1 MATRVWQGISDL
13 TKCCLW
19 LFALLSPAAQAAEP
33 VALLEI
39 FRDVP
44 DIQDSYVVLIYPDH
58 EELSVTSNVFFLPR
72 QEFGHYVRPRTDLT
86 AKVDE
91 LIASGAGFQK
101 PASRTLVLTGWHATL
116 RDEELD
122 ALDPRYEQA
131 FSLMVHQIKHGG
143 WRREDITTVRLKRAV
158 TLHVARL
165 QYSKR
170 RAQLMRPRITRG
182 PILDG
187 LEACPNVITDHL
199 VCRIGTGFILLA
211 QPGKHY
217 N

>member
-1 MATRVWQGISDL
+1 MPLIRW
-13 TKCCLW
+13 CLL
-19 LFALLSPAAQAAEP
+19 LFALLSSAVSATEP

-72 QEFGHYVRPRTDLT
+72 QEFGHYVRPRTDLP

-91 LIASGAGFQK
+91 LIGSGANFQK
-101 PASRTLVLTGWHATL
+101 PASPTLVLTGWHATL
-116 RDEELD
+116 RDKELD
-122 ALDPRYEQA
+122 ALDPRYEKTIA
-131 FSLMVHQIKHGG
+131 LMIHEIKRGG
-143 WRREDITTVRLKRAV
+143 WRREDVTTARLKRAG

-165 QYSKR
+165 QYSNR
-170 RAQLMRPRITRG
+170 RARLMRPRITRG

-199 VCRIGTGFILLA
+199 VCRVGTGFILLA
-211 QPGKHY
+211 TTGKRY